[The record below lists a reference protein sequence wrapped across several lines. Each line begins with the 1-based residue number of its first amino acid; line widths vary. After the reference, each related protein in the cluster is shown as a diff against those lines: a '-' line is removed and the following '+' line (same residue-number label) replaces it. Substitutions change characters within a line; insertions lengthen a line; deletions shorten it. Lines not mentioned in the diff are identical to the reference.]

1 MRLYAIILKTVEKEA
16 FHDLKKIMAVFG
28 TRPEAIKMCPVII
41 ELKKRKDVD
50 LYVCIT
56 GQHREML
63 RSVLDIFGVKAD
75 CDFDIMKSGQT
86 LFDITFS
93 ITEKLKAM
101 LERENPDVVLVHG
114 DTTTAFAASLA
125 CFYMKIPVGHVEA
138 GLRTYDVYAPYPEE
152 FNRRAI
158 DITAKYLFAPT
169 RLSAENLLRE
179 GADEKKIFVTGNT
192 AIDAMKYTV
201 SGDYSSPVTEWAK
214 DSRMIL
220 LTAHRRESIGET
232 MREMFRAVRR
242 IADEFDDV
250 KIVYPVH
257 PNPKVREATGKIL
270 SDHPRIKLIEPLDV
284 RDFHN
289 LMAKSYLILTD
300 SGGIQE
306 EAPSLGK
313 PVLVLRDVTERPEGI
328 EAGTL
333 KLAGTSGESIYSACK
348 ALLCDRAEYNK
359 MARAQNPYGDGNAS
373 KRIADALL
381 CDN

>member
-1 MRLYAIILKTVEKEA
+1 MSEKEA
-16 FHDLKKIMAVFG
+16 FHGLKKIMAVFG

-50 LYVCIT
+50 LYVCVT

-63 RSVLDIFGVKAD
+63 RSVLDIFGVSAD
-75 CDFDIMKSGQT
+75 CDLDIMKSGQT

-93 ITEKLKAM
+93 ITERLKAV
-101 LERENPDVVLVHG
+101 LEREKPDVVLVHG
-114 DTTTAFAASLA
+114 DTTSAFAASLA

-138 GLRTYDVYAPYPEE
+138 GLRTYDVYSPYPEE

-158 DITAKYLFAPT
+158 DITAEYLFAPT
-169 RLSAENLLRE
+169 KLSAENLLRE
-179 GADEKKIFVTGNT
+179 GADERKISVTGNT

-201 SGDYSSPVTEWAK
+201 REGYSSPVTEWAK

-220 LTAHRRESIGET
+220 LTAHRRESIGKA
-232 MREMFRAVRR
+232 MREMFGAVRR
-242 IADEFDDV
+242 IADEFEDV
-250 KIVYPVH
+250 RIVYPVH
-257 PNPKVREATGKIL
+257 PNPQVRKAAGEML
-270 SDHPRIKLIEPLDV
+270 SGRERIKLIEPLDV
-284 RDFHN
+284 CGFHN

-306 EAPSLGK
+306 EAPSLAK

-328 EAGTL
+328 KAGTL

-348 ALLCDRAEYNK
+348 NLLCDKAEYEK
-359 MARAQNPYGDGNAS
+359 MACAKNPYGDGKAS
-373 KRIADALL
+373 ERIADVLL
-381 CDN
+381 RDN

>member
-1 MRLYAIILKTVEKEA
+1 MNEKEA
-16 FHDLKKIMAVFG
+16 SPDLIKIMTVFG

-41 ELKKRKDVD
+41 ELKKRRNVD

-63 RSVLDIFGVKAD
+63 RSVLDIFDVGAD
-75 CDFDIMKSGQT
+75 CDFDIMRKGQT

-93 ITEKLKAM
+93 VTEKLKIV
-101 LERENPDVVLVHG
+101 LEREKPDVVLVHG

-138 GLRTYDVYAPYPEE
+138 GLRTYDIYAPYPEE

-158 DITAKYLFAPT
+158 DITAEYLFAPT
-169 RLSAENLLRE
+169 KLSAENLLHE

-201 SGDYSSPVTEWAK
+201 NNEYVSPITEWANGG
-214 DSRMIL
+214 RMIL
-220 LTAHRRESIGET
+220 LTAHRRESVGET
-232 MREMFRAVRR
+232 MREMFCAVRR

-250 KIVYPVH
+250 RIVYPVH
-257 PNPKVREATGKIL
+257 PNPQVRKIAEETL
-270 SDHPRIKLIEPLDV
+270 SKHPRIKLTEPLDV
-284 RDFHN
+284 YDFHN
-289 LMAKSYLILTD
+289 LMAKSYIILTD

-313 PVLVLRDVTERPEGI
+313 PVLVLRDVTERPEGVA
-328 EAGTL
+328 AGTL
-333 KLAGTSGESIYSACK
+333 KLAGTSGESIYSTCK
-348 ALLCDRAEYNK
+348 TLLCSSSDYEK
-359 MARAQNPYGDGNAS
+359 MASAENPYGDGEAS
-373 KRIADALL
+373 RRIADILL
-381 CDN
+381 GST

>member
-1 MRLYAIILKTVEKEA
+1 
-16 FHDLKKIMAVFG
+16 MAVIG

-41 ELKKRKDVD
+41 ELKKRKNVD
-50 LYVCIT
+50 LYVCVT

-75 CDFDIMKSGQT
+75 CDFDIMKDGQS
-86 LFDITFS
+86 LSDITKAVMDGIS
-93 ITEKLKAM
+93 ETLKRAM
-101 LERENPDVVLVHG
+101 PDIVLVHG

-125 CFYMKIPVGHVEA
+125 CFYKGVPVGHVEA
-138 GLRTYDVYAPYPEE
+138 GLRTYDVRSPYPEE

-158 DITAKYLFAPT
+158 DITARWLFAPT

-179 GADEKKIFVTGNT
+179 GLKEDNIYITGNT
-192 AIDAMKYTV
+192 AIDALEYTV
-201 SGDYSSPVTEWAK
+201 DKDYSSPITDAASGK
-214 DSRMIL
+214 RIIL
-220 LTAHRRESIGET
+220 LTAHRRESHGEAL
-232 MREMFRAVRR
+232 RGIFRAVRR
-242 IADEFDDV
+242 IADESDDV
-250 KIVYPVH
+250 MIVYPVH
-257 PNPKVREATGKIL
+257 PNPQVREAAGKIL

>member
-16 FHDLKKIMAVFG
+16 FHDLKKIIAVFG

-56 GQHREML
+56 GQHREIL
-63 RSVLDIFGVKAD
+63 RSVLDIFGVNAD
-75 CDFDIMKSGQT
+75 CDFNIMKSGQT

-93 ITEKLKAM
+93 ITEKLKAV

-257 PNPKVREATGKIL
+257 PNPVVRTAAEEIL
-270 SDHPRIKLIEPLDV
+270 SGHERIMLTEPLDV
-284 RDFHN
+284 IAFHN
-289 LMAKSYLILTD
+289 LMAKSFFIMTD

-313 PVLVLRDVTERPEGI
+313 PVLVLRDVTERPEGVS
-328 EAGTL
+328 AGTL
-333 KLAGTSGESIYSACK
+333 RIVGTNEKSVYLACK
-348 ALLCDRAEYNK
+348 NLLCNDAEYEK
-359 MARAQNPYGDGNAS
+359 MSSAENPYGNGKAS
-373 KRIADALL
+373 KRIADILL
-381 CDN
+381 SES

>member
-1 MRLYAIILKTVEKEA
+1 MSEKEA
-16 FHDLKKIMAVFG
+16 FHGLKKIMAVFG

-41 ELKKRKDVD
+41 ELKKRKGVD
-50 LYVCIT
+50 LYVCVT

-63 RSVLDIFGVKAD
+63 RSVLDIFGVSAD
-75 CDFDIMKSGQT
+75 CDLDIMKSGQT

-93 ITEKLKAM
+93 ITERLKAV
-101 LERENPDVVLVHG
+101 LEREKPDVVLVHG
-114 DTTTAFAASLA
+114 DTTSAFAASLA

-138 GLRTYDVYAPYPEE
+138 GLRTYDVYSPYPEE

-158 DITAKYLFAPT
+158 DITAEYLFAPT
-169 RLSAENLLRE
+169 KLSAENLLRE
-179 GADEKKIFVTGNT
+179 GADERKISVTGNT

-201 SGDYSSPVTEWAK
+201 REGYSSPVAEWAR
-214 DSRMIL
+214 SGRMIL
-220 LTAHRRESIGET
+220 LTAHRRESIGKA
-232 MREMFRAVRR
+232 MREMFGAVRR
-242 IADEFDDV
+242 IADEFEDV
-250 KIVYPVH
+250 RIVYPVH
-257 PNPKVREATGKIL
+257 PNPQVREAAGKIL

-284 RDFHN
+284 CGFHN

-306 EAPSLGK
+306 EAPSLAK

-328 EAGTL
+328 KAGTL

-348 ALLCDRAEYNK
+348 NLLCDKAEYEK

-373 KRIADALL
+373 KRIADVLL
-381 CDN
+381 RDN

>member
-93 ITEKLKAM
+93 ITEKLKAV

-257 PNPKVREATGKIL
+257 PNPQVREAAGKIL

>member
-93 ITEKLKAM
+93 ITEKLKAV

-257 PNPKVREATGKIL
+257 PNPQVREAAGKIL
-270 SDHPRIKLIEPLDV
+270 LDHPRIKLIEPLDV

>member
-1 MRLYAIILKTVEKEA
+1 
-16 FHDLKKIMAVFG
+16 
-28 TRPEAIKMCPVII
+28 
-41 ELKKRKDVD
+41 
-50 LYVCIT
+50 
-56 GQHREML
+56 
-63 RSVLDIFGVKAD
+63 
-75 CDFDIMKSGQT
+75 
-86 LFDITFS
+86 
-93 ITEKLKAM
+93 
-101 LERENPDVVLVHG
+101 
-114 DTTTAFAASLA
+114 
-125 CFYMKIPVGHVEA
+125 MKIPVGHVEA